1 MAAYFGLVAAGV
13 YRTTD
18 AASKVLG
25 RGPRS
30 YADWLRQHLPQI
42 AAAQ

>member
-13 YRTTD
+13 YKTTD
-18 AASKVLG
+18 TASKVLG
-25 RGPRS
+25 RAPRS
-30 YADWLRQHLPQI
+30 YADWLQQHLPQI